1 MGAYPGDS
9 PRPDDW
15 RCDAMDRSS
24 PPPYGS
30 RSLYGCVLSGG
41 PPAPHLGPPSLTWV
55 ALPDPQGRALP
66 PEPAP
71 DLDDAGAILAYLRR
85 MENPSLLHS
94 LPCLVAY
101 PSPCSSPASVWYDV
115 LGGRG
120 DLVPQGD
127 GGQGG
132 GFGIEP
138 SSFRPAPDLAFALGV
153 ESPSEM
159 ARRLG
164 HGSASTSVYPGPVG
178 SCRRPRLLALV
189 GTRPRVALSQL
200 GQRLIFRKE
209 FPQ

>member
-1 MGAYPGDS
+1 VVG
-9 PRPDDW
+9 
-15 RCDAMDRSS
+15 SS
-24 PPPYGS
+24 PSPHGS
-30 RSLYGCVLSGG
+30 RSLYGCILSGG
-41 PPAPHLGPPSLTWV
+41 PGVPHLGHPSLTWV
-55 ALPDPQGRALP
+55 ALPDPAGRALP

-71 DLDDAGAILAYLRR
+71 DLDDAGAVLAYLRR
-85 MENPSLLHS
+85 MEDPNLLAS
-94 LPCLVAY
+94 VPCLVAY
-101 PSPCSSPASVWYDV
+101 PAPGSTPTSVWFDV

-120 DLVPQGD
+120 DLVPQGN
-127 GGQGG
+127 GRG
-132 GFGIEP
+132 GFGIDP

-200 GQRLIFRKE
+200 GDRLLFRKE